1 MPALCG
7 KLFLKFFINVNEV
20 DYEQAVNSFYEGL
33 YRFAHSLAGN
43 ADDACELTQEAFAR
57 LLAKGGQL
65 RDRSKVK
72 AWLFTTLYRI
82 YLGWKRRDTRH
93 PHLEIT
99 SVENELPT
107 VTPDIVDKLE
117 HEAVGQS
124 LLEMEERYRVLLA
137 LYYFENHTYAEIS
150 GLLGVPIGTV
160 MSRLSRAKDMMRKSL
175 AAKSIGAER
184 KIISIKPESQRS
196 QT

>member
-1 MPALCG
+1 M
-7 KLFLKFFINVNEV
+7 NEA

-33 YRFAHSLAGN
+33 YRFAYSLAGN
-43 ADDACELTQEAFAR
+43 ADDASELTQEAFAR

-72 AWLFTTLYRI
+72 GWLFTTLYRI
-82 YLGWKRRDTRH
+82 YLGWKRRDASH
-93 PHLEIT
+93 PHFEIT

-107 VTPDIVDKLE
+107 VMPDMMDKLE

-150 GLLGVPIGTV
+150 GLLDIPIGTI
-160 MSRLSRAKDMMRKSL
+160 MSRLSRAKEMMRKSL
-175 AAKSIGAER
+175 AAKSIGTER
-184 KIISIKPESQRS
+184 KIISIKPASERS

>member
-1 MPALCG
+1 MCG